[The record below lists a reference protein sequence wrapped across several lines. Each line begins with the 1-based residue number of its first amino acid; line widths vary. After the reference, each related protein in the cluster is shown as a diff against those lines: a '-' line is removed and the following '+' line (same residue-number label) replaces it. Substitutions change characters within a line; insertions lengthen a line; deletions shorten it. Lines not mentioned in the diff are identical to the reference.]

1 MIRIAKRHPYLV
13 TAFSLALAA
22 MLFFTVRLA
31 ASMIFW
37 NDRAHLDQPL
47 AGWMTPRYITRSWN
61 VPPDLV
67 ATTLA
72 LERDGAGRRVT
83 LQDLADQQGRSLES
97 LIEDLKVA
105 LSSHRTTANE

>member
-13 TAFSLALAA
+13 TAFALALAVV
-22 MLFFTVRLA
+22 LFFTVRLA

-47 AGWMTPRYITRSWN
+47 SGWMTPRYIARSWN

-72 LERDGAGRRVT
+72 LERDGAGRRIT
-83 LQDLADQQGRSLES
+83 LKDLANQQGRSLES
-97 LIEDLKVA
+97 LIDDLKVA
-105 LSSHRTTANE
+105 LSIHRATANE